1 SVAAFQP
8 GALGANFRRGV
19 RHRPGGRCDA
29 ETRYRRSIR
38 LRRAAG
44 GSAALGLL
52 RDQSNRPFVWA
63 EDDERGRGGGRGG
76 GGASFRRGGA
86 LLAGGGVT
94 LAVFSAGEGEPRGGR
109 GAYGWAAPDCE
120 IAEEGPDAWLCF
132 ELPRGT
138 YATMLLRGVLGP
150 RGEPAEELEPL

>member
-1 SVAAFQP
+1 QP

-76 GGASFRRGGA
+76 GGGVFGRGGDM
-86 LLAGGGVT
+86 AG
-94 LAVFSAGEGEPRGGR
+94 LPRGGGR
-109 GAYGWAAPDCE
+109 GAG
-120 IAEEGPDAWLCF
+120 
-132 ELPRGT
+132 
-138 YATMLLRGVLGP
+138 GP
-150 RGEPAEELEPL
+150 RGVSAARPRL